1 MLGLSTTTLGVAA
14 AGYALAAAMGWA
26 AWHEYGV
33 ARSQASRDQAS
44 VAEASAT
51 AADVAR
57 SMQQRA
63 DQQQIDALR
72 TLANRAQ
79 HAYIIQQQITAS
91 AARSL
96 SAANIQLQ
104 ALTQASPPTACIR
117 GPIPLPVKAQALWLT
132 AGTHQ

>member
-1 MLGLSTTTLGVAA
+1 MLKWAGILGGWLLAVVA
-14 AGYALAAAMGWA
+14 GWA
-26 AWHEYGV
+26 ALHEYGV

-44 VAEASAT
+44 IAQASAA

-72 TLANRAQ
+72 TLADRAQ
-79 HAYIIQQQITAS
+79 HAYVIEQQITSS

-96 SAANIQLQ
+96 SDANIKLQ
-104 ALTQASPPTACIR
+104 SLTAGSAPTACIR
-117 GPIPLPVKAQALWLT
+117 GPIPSPAKAQALWLT
-132 AGTHQ
+132 AGAHQ

>member
-1 MLGLSTTTLGVAA
+1 MFGLNPTTIGIAA
-14 AGYALAAAMGWA
+14 AGYALAAVLGWA
-26 AWHEYGV
+26 ALHEYGV

-44 VAEASAT
+44 IAQASAT
-51 AADVAR
+51 AADIAR

-79 HAYIIQQQITAS
+79 HAYVIQQQITSS

-96 SAANIQLQ
+96 SDANIKLQ
-104 ALTQASPPTACIR
+104 ALKQASPPTACIR
-117 GPIPLPVKAQALWLT
+117 GPIPPPVKAQALWLISR
-132 AGTHQ
+132 THQ